1 MTPEDNAIVLNYL
14 LEYIQSR
21 IDEVHDDIKEGV
33 EEAIKKRNTHRENKV
48 ELKKK
53 LKEKVIYDK
62 EKEEKEKTRQL
73 EIVNEQRKK
82 DEEYA
87 RRLAAGLS
95 RRSIRAVQPVN
106 YDETGG
112 SNDNNVKD
120 KYENLPTLK
129 QLDFQYERE
138 ISYLEK
144 RHLPVGKDK
153 FFNKYYIY
161 PKCLPDESYPVA
173 LFVEHHVSG
182 NWYMYKT
189 IEEFQTM
196 LQSLNTR
203 GIRESKLYDELNWRA
218 DNIKEGMEFLQD
230 TRRRTTTSNKN
241 DKIGV
246 NARLNQIKSTLIKYA
261 TKVKLPRSIDE
272 TQWKVWMTKV
282 NSLQG
287 NLSNTIPLVLE
298 YEQMLYQFDVLKWT
312 GKLHDRRLWI
322 YACSNAKSL
331 SYLHMKI
338 IQLKQECD
346 YEMYT

>member
-1 MTPEDNAIVLNYL
+1 
-14 LEYIQSR
+14 
-21 IDEVHDDIKEGV
+21 
-33 EEAIKKRNTHRENKV
+33 
-48 ELKKK
+48 
-53 LKEKVIYDK
+53 
-62 EKEEKEKTRQL
+62 
-73 EIVNEQRKK
+73 
-82 DEEYA
+82 
-87 RRLAAGLS
+87 
-95 RRSIRAVQPVN
+95 
-106 YDETGG
+106 
-112 SNDNNVKD
+112 
-120 KYENLPTLK
+120 
-129 QLDFQYERE
+129 
-138 ISYLEK
+138 
-144 RHLPVGKDK
+144 
-153 FFNKYYIY
+153 
-161 PKCLPDESYPVA
+161 
-173 LFVEHHVSG
+173 
-182 NWYMYKT
+182 MYKT
-189 IEEFQTM
+189 TEEFQTM

-241 DKIGV
+241 DNIGV